1 VVLDDYSRAV
11 PGYALNLAAPS
22 ALQTA
27 LALRQ
32 AIWRKAEPDWHV
44 CGIPQVLYSDHGSDF
59 TSRHIDQVCADLHIR
74 LVHSAVGQPR
84 GRGKIERFFNT
95 VNQMFLPGLPGHL
108 VASRPASP
116 AKLTLPELDA
126 ALRAFILK
134 DYHQRE
140 HSETGE
146 TPAARWEVGGF
157 VSQLP
162 EHLEDLDLLLLSVPR
177 ARVVHPDGIRFE
189 GLRYLDL
196 TLAAYVGEAVT
207 IRYDPRDLTE
217 VRVFHEDRFVCT
229 ATCPELA
236 TTTISLKELV
246 AARNKR
252 RRELRGE
259 IRERRTLVD
268 ELLAVHNPEAPP
280 RPTRPASRLK
290 RYRNE

>member
-1 VVLDDYSRAV
+1 
-11 PGYALNLAAPS
+11 
-22 ALQTA
+22 

-32 AIWRKAEPDWHV
+32 AIWRKSEPGWHV

-59 TSRHIDQVCADLHIR
+59 TSRHIDQVCADLHIQ

-108 VASRPASP
+108 VAGRPASP

-126 ALRAFILK
+126 ALRAFILD

-140 HSETGE
+140 HSETGQAP
-146 TPAARWEVGGF
+146 TARWEVGGF
-157 VSQLP
+157 VPQLP

-177 ARVVHPDGIRFE
+177 ARIVHPDGIRFE

-217 VRVFHEDRFVCT
+217 VRVFHEGRFLCT

-236 TTTISLKELV
+236 ATTISLKELV

-259 IRERRTLVD
+259 IRERRSLVD
-268 ELLAVHNPEAPP
+268 ELLAVHNPDPPP
-280 RPTRPASRLK
+280 RPTRAASHLK